1 MAGKQV
7 LRIETR
13 ERLRPGNA
21 RHVAGL
27 VRDPTARPVPEPVI
41 ALGGADYAAARK
53 ALRTAPRR
61 PGRRPCEAVELVLAG
76 PPPFD
81 GTGGAPWAPER
92 EREWAHAAYAGGRS
106 ILGPESVVAAVG
118 WHRDEAAPHIH
129 VLAVPRPEGG
139 GGRIGWCAVRDAAVS
154 KICGGRR
161 AGSRYRVLQD
171 DLHARVSH
179 RFGLG
184 RGEVGSEALHE
195 AIDRAKA
202 VEARAR
208 LAQRE
213 AAQAAQGMLAAHAQ
227 HEAQLARIGRSM
239 EKEAELDLR
248 TARAQERAEAAEAE
262 AERAVERARQAGGAG
277 THAEGVA
284 ACFRAMHVLLHACG
298 MWPKLMAWTPFRIW
312 AEKARGGE
320 VADVE
325 GAIEADRARRRAPAS
340 GMER

>member
-13 ERLRPGNA
+13 DRLRPGNA

-41 ALGGADYAAARK
+41 ALGGADYEAARK
-53 ALRTAPRR
+53 ALRNAPRR

-92 EREWAHAAYAGGRS
+92 EREWVHAAYGWALTV
-106 ILGPESVVAAVG
+106 LGPESVVAAAG
-118 WHRDEAAPHIH
+118 WHRDEAAPHVH

-139 GGRIGWCAVRDAAVS
+139 SGRIGWCAVRDAAVAR
-154 KICGGRR
+154 ICGGGR
-161 AGSRYRVLQD
+161 AGSKYRVLQD
-171 DLHARVSH
+171 DFHACVSH

-184 RGEVGSEALHE
+184 RGEVGSEAVHE
-195 AIDRAKA
+195 AIDRVKA
-202 VEARAR
+202 VEARTRQAR
-208 LAQRE
+208 RE
-213 AAQAAQGMLAAHAQ
+213 AAQLAEAMQAAHAE

-239 EKEAELDLR
+239 EKEAELDRR
-248 TARAQERAEAAEAE
+248 TARAKERAEAAEAE
-262 AERAVERARQAGGAG
+262 AERAVERARQAGAG

-284 ACFRAMHVLLHACG
+284 ACFRAVHVLLAAG
-298 MWPKLMAWTPFRIW
+298 GAWERLVAWPPFRAW

-325 GAIEADRARRRAPAS
+325 GAVEAERARRRAPAS
-340 GMER
+340 GLER